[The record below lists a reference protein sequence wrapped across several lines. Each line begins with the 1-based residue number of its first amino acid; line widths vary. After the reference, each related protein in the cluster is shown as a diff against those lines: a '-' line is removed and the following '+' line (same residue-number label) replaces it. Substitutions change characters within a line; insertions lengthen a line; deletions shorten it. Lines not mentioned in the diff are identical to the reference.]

1 MRSLRF
7 PKELSTPPRSLMER
21 VFRVDRYTVMERGG
35 HFAALEQPEM
45 LAADIAAFFRPL
57 R

>member
-1 MRSLRF
+1 
-7 PKELSTPPRSLMER
+7 MER